1 MGVFSDG
8 LSTPASTT
16 ENRGAVERTPP
27 PLNRRLDVVID
38 VKRSRGLPAV
48 EQTQVA
54 WLKSIDSI
62 HLAEF

>member
-1 MGVFSDG
+1 MGVVSDG

-16 ENRGAVERTPP
+16 ENRGAFQRTPP
-27 PLNRRLDVVID
+27 PLNHRFDVVID
-38 VKRSRGLPAV
+38 VERSRGLPAV